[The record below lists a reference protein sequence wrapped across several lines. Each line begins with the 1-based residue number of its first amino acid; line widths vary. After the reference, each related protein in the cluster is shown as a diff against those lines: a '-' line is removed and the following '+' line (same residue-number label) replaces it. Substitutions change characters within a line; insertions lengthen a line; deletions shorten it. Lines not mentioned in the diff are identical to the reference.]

1 MSGTVEKL
9 FPLGQLYTVLRFLHH
24 HSSPTKKTWDFTD
37 GPAVKI
43 LPFDVG
49 GVDSVPGRELRFH
62 VTQGQKLKT
71 CNRSNAVA
79 NSTDFKNGLH

>member
-43 LPFDVG
+43 LPFNVG
-49 GVDSVPGRELRFH
+49 GVDSVPGRGAKIPCDSRPK
-62 VTQGQKLKT
+62 TQNMQQKQC
-71 CNRSNAVA
+71 CNKFNR
-79 NSTDFKNGLH
+79 L